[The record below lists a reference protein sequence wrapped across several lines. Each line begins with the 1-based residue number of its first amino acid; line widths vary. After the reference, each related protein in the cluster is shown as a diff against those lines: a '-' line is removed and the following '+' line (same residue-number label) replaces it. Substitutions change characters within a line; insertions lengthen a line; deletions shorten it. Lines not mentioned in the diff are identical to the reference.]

1 MLRADMPLPAGALH
15 VPHYLTSGE
24 QQDVAAV
31 CLALGQQ
38 PAGFYTPV
46 VRGGGTMSVR
56 MLCLGRHWNA
66 RTYTYEDVRSDIDGL
81 PAPALP
87 PQLADLA
94 ARAAREGGFSIT
106 PDTCIVNWY
115 TRTS

>member
-1 MLRADMPLPAGALH
+1 MSTARLEIAPGALH
-15 VPHYLTSGE
+15 LPHYLTLE
-24 QQDVAAV
+24 QQQEVAAL
-31 CLALGQQ
+31 CLDLGQQ
-38 PAGFYTPV
+38 PAGFYTPI

-66 RTYTYEDVRSDIDGL
+66 RTYAYEPTRSDIDGL

-87 PQLADLA
+87 PQLAALA
-94 ARAAREGGFSIT
+94 AQTALDAGFSVT

-115 TRTS
+115 TRS